1 MATDTGTQ
9 RVDLPVEGMTCAACA
24 NRIGRSLGK
33 LHGVADADV
42 NLATE
47 RAVVRF
53 DPSVVGITELRAVI
67 ESLGYQVPLHGAA
80 DPAEVAEANRRALG
94 RRLGVAVALSVPLVL
109 ISMVPP
115 LMFPG
120 WQWLAFVLATPVVW
134 WCGARFH
141 RAAVLNLRHGTAT
154 MDTLVSLGTLAAWGW
169 STVALFAL
177 GAADTDHSGMAS
189 MTSGDTAH
197 VYFETAGVI
206 ITLILLGRWFEA
218 RARRRSGDAIRSLA
232 TLGAATARLVDGSEI
247 PAASLVVGDRFE
259 VRPGERIATDGVVV
273 EGHSAVDTSMVSGE
287 PVPVEVGVGDE
298 VIGACVNDHGFLVVE
313 ATRVGAD
320 TTLSQIVRLVEEAQ
334 GSRAAVARLADR
346 VSGVFV
352 PVVLVVA
359 LGTLVGWLVTGHPA
373 TEAFT
378 AAVAV
383 LIIACPCA
391 LGLATPTAIM
401 VGTGRGAQLGIIIK
415 GGEVLEATRA
425 VDVAVLDKTGTLTEG
440 RMTVIDVVI
449 ADDVERNTV
458 VRRAVAVEGRSEHP
472 IARAIAATGDATDD
486 IDAFT
491 NLVGLGARATTE
503 GLEVTVGRA
512 RLFDEVPPA
521 LAATADDAERRGHT
535 AVMAGWVTD
544 GALTAHGVF
553 VIADRIKETSAEA
566 VAALHDLGLEVVLVT
581 GDNERTARAV
591 ADEVGISTV
600 VAGVL
605 PDGKVAEIRS
615 LQAAGQRV
623 AMVGDGINDAPAL
636 ATADLGIAI
645 GTGADVAVEASDLT
659 LVGGDLR
666 SAADAVALSR
676 RTLATIKANLFWA
689 FAYNTA
695 AIPLAAAGVLNPM
708 IAAGA
713 MGFSSVFVVTN
724 SLRLR
729 RFAGYRHA
737 HRRPLAPAARP
748 SMPTQPQEA
757 PS

>member
-24 NRIGRSLGK
+24 NRIGRSLNK
-33 LHGVADADV
+33 VEGVSDADV

-53 DPSVVGITELRAVI
+53 DPDVVGVEQLRATI
-67 ESLGYQVPLHGAA
+67 ESLGYQVPVDGAA

-94 RRLGVAVALSVPLVL
+94 RRLGVAVALTVPLVL

-115 LMFPG
+115 LMFAG
-120 WQWLAFVLATPVVW
+120 WQWLAFALSTPVVW

-141 RAAVLNLRHGTAT
+141 RAAALNLRHGTAT

-169 STVALFAL
+169 STVALVAL
-177 GAADTDHSGMAS
+177 DAADADHSGMLS
-189 MTSGDTAH
+189 MTSSDTAH

-218 RARRRSGDAIRSLA
+218 RARRRSGDAIRALA

-247 PAASLVVGDRFE
+247 PAASLEVGDRFE
-259 VRPGERIATDGVVV
+259 VRPGERIPTDGVVV

-352 PVVLVVA
+352 PVVLIIAV
-359 LGTLVGWLVTGHPA
+359 GTLVGWLVTGHAA

-440 RMTVIDVVI
+440 RMTVIDVVV
-449 ADDVERNTV
+449 ADEADRDEV
-458 VRRAVAVEGRSEHP
+458 VRRAAAVERRSEHP
-472 IARAIAATGDATDD
+472 VARAIAASGDASGEADG
-486 IDAFT
+486 FT

-503 GLEVTVGRA
+503 GFDVTVGRA
-512 RLFDEVPPA
+512 RLFDEVPPS
-521 LAATADDAERRGHT
+521 LVDAATTAEERGHT
-535 AVMAGWVTD
+535 AVLAGWD
-544 GALTAHGVF
+544 IAGRLTAQGVF
-553 VIADRIKETSAEA
+553 VVADRIKDTSAEA
-566 VAALHDLGLEVVLVT
+566 VAALRDLGLEVILVT

-591 ADEVGISTV
+591 AAEVGIDEV

-605 PDGKVAEIRS
+605 PDGKVAEITAR
-615 LQAAGQRV
+615 QAAGHRV

-729 RFAGYRHA
+729 RFAGYRNTPGFLP
-737 HRRPLAPAARP
+737 RPVASTAP
-748 SMPTQPQEA
+748 SIQPQEA
-757 PS
+757 HS